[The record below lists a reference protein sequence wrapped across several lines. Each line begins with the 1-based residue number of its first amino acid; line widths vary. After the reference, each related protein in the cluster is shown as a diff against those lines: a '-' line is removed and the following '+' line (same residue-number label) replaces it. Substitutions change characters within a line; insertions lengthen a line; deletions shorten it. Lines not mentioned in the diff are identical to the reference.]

1 MVIFEPSNSSR
12 CIYGLQNIFSFI
24 LLSSV
29 LNLWSYVLILELR
42 QEIPY
47 GLTVEIENYED
58 TKKNILIQAII
69 WVERETQKGIVVG
82 KNGSL
87 LKKVGTAARVDLK
100 ERLRKS
106 IHLNLWVKVK
116 ANWADSEKDLQ
127 SLGYDL

>member
-1 MVIFEPSNSSR
+1 M
-12 CIYGLQNIFSFI
+12 
-24 LLSSV
+24 
-29 LNLWSYVLILELR
+29 
-42 QEIPY
+42 
-47 GLTVEIENYED
+47 
-58 TKKNILIQAII
+58 
-69 WVERETQKGIVVG
+69 VG